1 MAPGPVAAKAVP
13 ARLGMRAQSGIPA
26 GVLRHRGVVEGP
38 EGDAGAFV
46 PDAGLPVVVHAV
58 HIPGTLLA
66 VLNQV
71 PADIAQLEKAQ
82 RDSVWEMAEPL
93 LEESPVTVKRV
104 DLNGYPADALVEYA
118 EQVGAGLIVIGSRG
132 RGELAALFLGSTSH
146 RVLHLAHCDVLVIK
160 GG

>member
-1 MAPGPVAAKAVP
+1 MIIVVGIDESESAKIGLRKAIGMAEA
-13 ARLGMRAQSGIPA
+13 LGGE
-26 GVLRHRGVVEGP
+26 LH
-38 EGDAGAFV
+38 
-46 PDAGLPVVVHAV
+46 VVHAV

-82 RDSVWEMAEPL
+82 RDSVWGMAEPL
-93 LEESPVTVKRV
+93 LEETSVTVKRV

>member
-1 MAPGPVAAKAVP
+1 MTVVVGIDESEHSSIGLRKAIEL
-13 ARLGMRAQSGIPA
+13 AEALKSE
-26 GVLRHRGVVEGP
+26 LH
-38 EGDAGAFV
+38 
-46 PDAGLPVVVHAV
+46 VVHAV

-71 PADIAQLEKAQ
+71 PADIVQLETAQ
-82 RDSVWEMAEPL
+82 RESVWAIADPIL
-93 LEESPVTVKRV
+93 RDVPIKVTRV

-118 EQVGAGLIVIGSRG
+118 EGIGAELIVIGSRG

-146 RVLHLAHCDVLVIK
+146 RVLHLAHCDVLVVK

>member
-1 MAPGPVAAKAVP
+1 MTIVVGIDESESAQIGLRKAIGMAEA
-13 ARLGMRAQSGIPA
+13 LGGELHA
-26 GVLRHRGVVEGP
+26 
-38 EGDAGAFV
+38 
-46 PDAGLPVVVHAV
+46 VHAV

-93 LEESPVTVKRV
+93 LEETSVTVKRV

-146 RVLHLAHCDVLVIK
+146 RVLHLAHCDVLVVK